1 MPELVSEIRVIS
13 SVIVQTRPQAL
24 ASISRGIEA
33 IPGAEVHGDDPVG
46 KLIVVTETDDDASLN
61 TIMNKIGSMAGV
73 LSVNLVF
80 HHNET
85 TPSDDFN
92 GSWRG

>member
-1 MPELVSEIRVIS
+1 MCSLDTECRVIS

-33 IPGAEVHGDDPVG
+33 LPGAEIHGDDPVG
-46 KLIVVTETDDDASLN
+46 KLIVVTDTEDDASVT
-61 TIMNKIGSMAGV
+61 TIMNKIGAMAGV

-80 HHNET
+80 HHNESA
-85 TPSDDFN
+85 PADDYN